1 MQDSFTVFA
10 PLNHVSSSVVRKSA
24 MASSYNSNVTSFDS
38 YNTDERNAQTRTD
51 WSFAW
56 EFDWSP
62 AGTTTTDTPR
72 TSQNRSGADKLG
84 HMLDR
89 ALAYAG

>member
-1 MQDSFTVFA
+1 MT
-10 PLNHVSSSVVRKSA
+10 SA
-24 MASSYNSNVTSFDS
+24 YNSTTSFDT

-62 AGTTTTDTPR
+62 AAATNTDSPRSAHNRIGT
-72 TSQNRSGADKLG
+72 DKLG

>member
-1 MQDSFTVFA
+1 MT
-10 PLNHVSSSVVRKSA
+10 
-24 MASSYNSNVTSFDS
+24 SSYNSNVTSFDS

-62 AGTTTTDTPR
+62 AAATNTDSPR
-72 TSQNRSGADKLG
+72 TTHNRV
-84 HMLDR
+84 R
-89 ALAYAG
+89 RR

>member
-1 MQDSFTVFA
+1 MT
-10 PLNHVSSSVVRKSA
+10 
-24 MASSYNSNVTSFDS
+24 SSYNSNMTSFDS

-62 AGTTTTDTPR
+62 DAATNAGSSRPTQRR
-72 TSQNRSGADKLG
+72 TGADKLG

>member
-1 MQDSFTVFA
+1 MT
-10 PLNHVSSSVVRKSA
+10 
-24 MASSYNSNVTSFDS
+24 SSYNSSVTSFDS

-62 AGTTTTDTPR
+62 AAATNTDAPR
-72 TSQNRSGADKLG
+72 TAHRRTGADKLG

>member
-1 MQDSFTVFA
+1 MT
-10 PLNHVSSSVVRKSA
+10 
-24 MASSYNSNVTSFDS
+24 SSYNSDVTSFDS

-62 AGTTTTDTPR
+62 AAAANTDSPR
-72 TSQNRSGADKLG
+72 TAHNRAGADKLG

>member
-1 MQDSFTVFA
+1 MT
-10 PLNHVSSSVVRKSA
+10 
-24 MASSYNSNVTSFDS
+24 SSYNSNMTSFDS

-62 AGTTTTDTPR
+62 DAATNAGSPR
-72 TSQNRSGADKLG
+72 PTQRRTGADKLG

>member
-1 MQDSFTVFA
+1 MT
-10 PLNHVSSSVVRKSA
+10 
-24 MASSYNSNVTSFDS
+24 SSYNSNVTSFDS
-38 YNTDERNAQTRTD
+38 YNTDERNAQKRTD

-56 EFDWSP
+56 EFDLPP
-62 AGTTTTDTPR
+62 AGTTNTDSLRTTR
-72 TSQNRSGADKLG
+72 NRSGADKLG

>member
-1 MQDSFTVFA
+1 MT
-10 PLNHVSSSVVRKSA
+10 
-24 MASSYNSNVTSFDS
+24 SSYNSDVTSFDS

-62 AGTTTTDTPR
+62 AAPTSWARCSTVPSPTLVDSLSTLGTAGSLSYFGTMRSPR
-72 TSQNRSGADKLG
+72 INCA
-84 HMLDR
+84 
-89 ALAYAG
+89 

>member
-1 MQDSFTVFA
+1 MT
-10 PLNHVSSSVVRKSA
+10 
-24 MASSYNSNVTSFDS
+24 SSYNSNMTSFDS
-38 YNTDERNAQTRTD
+38 YNSDERNAQTRTD

-62 AGTTTTDTPR
+62 DAAANAGSPR
-72 TSQNRSGADKLG
+72 TAHRRTGADKLG